1 MNIFILEDDLFQ
13 QQYLKRMIER
23 LVKQNLWSYA
33 KLIATSK
40 PKELLTEIENSQV
53 SANIYFLDI
62 EIRGE
67 QQAGLKLAKQIRQL
81 DPFGQLIFVSTHS
94 EFLPITFKYK
104 LTALDFIDKGFNEE
118 EFSKRIEECLQIA
131 FTNKN
136 ELVASDAFVFKN
148 QHSDF
153 QVPFADILF
162 FETTEITHKIRLI
175 TKNKHTEFYAN
186 LQEIEALDQ
195 RFYRCHR
202 SYVLNVANVQSVDRA
217 NKMVSFD
224 TEEQCMIARNKV
236 KILLHKLEEVRV
248 TQRKE

>member
-23 LVKQNLWSYA
+23 IIKQNLWTCT

-40 PKELLTEIENSQV
+40 PKELLAEIANSQNG
-53 SANIYFLDI
+53 ANIYFLDI
-62 EIRGE
+62 EIKRE
-67 QQAGLKLAKQIRQL
+67 QQAGLELAKEIRLL

-104 LTALDFIDKGFNEE
+104 LIALDFIDKGFDET
-118 EFSKRIEECLQIA
+118 EFSKRVEECLEIA
-131 FTNKN
+131 FTNKK

-175 TKNKHTEFYAN
+175 TKNRHTEFYAK
-186 LQEIEALDQ
+186 LQEIEAMDS

-202 SYVLNVANVQSVDRA
+202 SYVLNVGNIQSVDRV
-217 NKMVSFD
+217 NKLAFFD
-224 TEEQCMIARNKV
+224 GEEQCMIARNKV
-236 KILLHKLEEVRV
+236 KELVHKLEEVRLI
-248 TQRKE
+248 R

>member
-1 MNIFILEDDLFQ
+1 MKVFILEDDLFQ

-23 LVKQNLWSYA
+23 IVKQKLWSCT

-40 PKELLTEIENSQV
+40 PKELLTEISQ
-53 SANIYFLDI
+53 SQESGNIYFLDI
-62 EIRGE
+62 EIKGE
-67 QQAGLKLAKQIRQL
+67 QQAGLDLAKRIRLL

-104 LTALDFIDKGFNEE
+104 LTALDFIDKGFDEQ
-118 EFSKRIEECLQIA
+118 EFSQRVEECLDIA
-131 FTNKN
+131 FSSKK

-175 TKNKHTEFYAN
+175 TKNRYTEFYAN
-186 LQEIEALDQ
+186 LQEIETLDQ
-195 RFYRCHR
+195 RLYRCHR
-202 SYVLNVANVQSVDRA
+202 SYVINVANIQSIDRV
-217 NKMVSFD
+217 NRSVLFD
-224 TEEQCMIARNKV
+224 AEEQCMIARNKV
-236 KILLHKLEEVRV
+236 KTLVQKLEEIRLRV
-248 TQRKE
+248 NN